1 MVPLAR
7 AFSVLLGLPQVKI
20 SDFGLA
26 IRVRIEGEHTPAKGK
41 KGTAGYWSPQQV
53 KGEGYLCE
61 LPKNFEPLGD
71 GIRSL

>member
-53 KGEGYLCE
+53 KGE
-61 LPKNFEPLGD
+61 
-71 GIRSL
+71 